1 MFFSHHSADKIS
13 QIAIFIWEILSK
25 PLTIIHILTT
35 IQDEILFYINSNERI
50 EKKWN

>member
-1 MFFSHHSADKIS
+1 MS
-13 QIAIFIWEILSK
+13 QFAIFIWEILSK